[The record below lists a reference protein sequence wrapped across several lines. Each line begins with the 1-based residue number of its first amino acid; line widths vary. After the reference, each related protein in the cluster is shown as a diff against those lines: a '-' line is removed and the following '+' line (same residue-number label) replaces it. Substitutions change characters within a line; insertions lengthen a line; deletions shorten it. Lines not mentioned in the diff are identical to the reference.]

1 MAKRAKT
8 KSNAT
13 PGELRRALENL
24 LADVTSGNVSG
35 RNPWTLDSV
44 KSASHAL
51 TGEAYGFRSEL
62 IPKHRNK

>member
-24 LADVTSGNVSG
+24 LADVTGGELSG
-35 RNPWTLDSV
+35 RNPWCRDSV
-44 KSASHAL
+44 RAASETL
-51 TGEAYGFRSEL
+51 TGAHWSEFKSSM
-62 IPKHRNK
+62 IRES